1 MMKKYVFIL
10 FLMIATFF
18 AFAQEVSTHQYK
30 NINGEQLKLDV
41 YQPTIK
47 DAKKSSVIIFFH
59 GGGLVTGKKEQMK
72 EQCQFFSERGLVTV
86 TANYHLLP
94 KGDPNAQSQVEQCI
108 RDAKSAVRWIK
119 ENAEKLQIDTNI
131 VLLGGGSAGGFLAT
145 EVALNN
151 DINEVSD
158 NLKISTKVKALIL
171 YNPAYIPEKR
181 YNPSVLN
188 LVNKSTPP
196 SILFFGS
203 EDKFKPGGE
212 EFLKLLNQHKIVSK
226 LWVAKGENH
235 GFFNKEGW
243 KEASNVKAINFLRTI
258 GLAKGA
264 QEKEPSDF
272 ALIAIKPVTN

>member
-1 MMKKYVFIL
+1 MKKYALIL
-10 FLMIATFF
+10 FLMIATFT
-18 AFAQEVSTHQYK
+18 AFAQEVSTYQYK

-41 YQPTIK
+41 YQPSTK
-47 DAKKSSVIIFFH
+47 TGNAPVIIFFH
-59 GGGLVTGKKEQMK
+59 GGGFVTGNKEQMK
-72 EQCQFFSERGLVTV
+72 EQCLFFSERGFVTV
-86 TANYHLLP
+86 SANYHLLP
-94 KGDPNAQSQVEQCI
+94 KGDPSAQSQVAQCI

-119 ENAEKLQIDTNI
+119 ENAEKLQLDTNM

-151 DINEVSD
+151 DINENSD
-158 NLKISTKVKALIL
+158 NFKISTKAKALVL

-181 YNPSVLN
+181 YNPNVLN
-188 LVNKSTPP
+188 LVNKLTPP

-212 EFLKLLNQHKIVSK
+212 EFLKLLNQNKITSE

-243 KEASNVKAINFLRTI
+243 KEASNIKAINFLRKI
-258 GLAKGA
+258 GLAIGA

-272 ALIAIKPVTN
+272 ALYPLDSINK